1 VDDEASA
8 TPATA
13 RKGLGIKRPNDQ
25 EIRKSR
31 RVTVDMTNKDFA
43 NIFKAPRPSIRMS
56 IRIGGNPSPMPMA
69 FQAGTGIKK
78 QSKALLKIRYLI
90 QKHFL
95 TGFPHSIKKA
105 KRDPFDFVFIAKL
118 AGLNRA
124 LAESFEAGGNLLNKY
139 QKLNFNLF
147 NNEYLAKM

>member
-1 VDDEASA
+1 
-8 TPATA
+8 
-13 RKGLGIKRPNDQ
+13 
-25 EIRKSR
+25 
-31 RVTVDMTNKDFA
+31 MTN
-43 NIFKAPRPSIRMS
+43 NNGR
-56 IRIGGNPSPMPMA
+56 
-69 FQAGTGIKK
+69 QATFTVEG
-78 QSKALLKIRYLI
+78 KALFKIRYLI

-105 KRDPFDFVFIAKL
+105 AHDPFDFVFIAKL

-124 LAESFEAGGNLLNKY
+124 LAESFEGGNLLAAY